1 MKLFG
6 LLVAGVAASE
16 RGSSDPSEEKG
27 NQRAP
32 LIPCTAGT
40 SVGIDVNGDPD
51 ASNTDHCYPT
61 KTSAF
66 VASCNNPSTNVAE
79 MTISFEKN
87 YFDAN
92 VNLASFTLNAA
103 GTHYEHVVGFGGQ
116 NTRTSTNGADVE
128 LFFSLQ
134 DHGTSATTQGQQI
147 FLSSRK
153 DVEFAC
159 AYSLATQT
167 VSTDV
172 DVAGTDIII
181 SRAARG
187 NLVFEMTGAASSTIG
202 DRHSFSIVPTTP
214 NAVFFN
220 AKNCKVSTKDLSQS
234 YGLIYDD
241 GQGAQCTDVPVDV
254 QLDSSGWSTMTQ
266 QDYSYTSFKFALPA
280 TRQSSATEEQI
291 ISCDIDLTMTVNSS
305 YMPSACAVNPQNFC
319 IDIATGST
327 SFASF
332 AAGTVGYEVFDANGN
347 SDFTFAEQYMALS
360 ATQSTCHNSISKIT
374 ISNHQGDGWAG
385 SFRVYN
391 KATGANLAYTCPDC
405 DASDSSST
413 NWFVDT
419 TAPSGWNTDN
429 ECVTSCDLIIQ

>member
-16 RGSSDPSEEKG
+16 RGSSDPSEEQG
-27 NQRAP
+27 NLRAP
-32 LIPCTAGT
+32 IIPCTAGT

-66 VASCNNPSTNVAE
+66 VASCNNPTSNVAE

-92 VNLASFTLNAA
+92 VNLNTFTLNAA

-134 DHGTSATTQGQQI
+134 DHGISATTQGQQI

-167 VSTDV
+167 VSTNV

-220 AKNCKVSTKDLSQS
+220 AKNCKVQSKDLSQS

-266 QDYSYTSFKFALPA
+266 QDYSYTAFKFSLPA
-280 TRQSSATEEQI
+280 TRQSTAIEEQI

-305 YMPSACAVNPQNFC
+305 YMPSTCAVNPQNFC
-319 IDIATGST
+319 IDLVTGSQ
-327 SFASF
+327 SFASY
-332 AAGTVGYEVFDANGN
+332 ANGVIGYEVFDANGN
-347 SDFTFAEQYMALS
+347 SDFTYAETFMTFG

-374 ISNHQGDGWAG
+374 VNNHNGDAWAG
-385 SFRVYN
+385 QLRVYN
-391 KATGANLAYTCPDC
+391 KATGANLAYTCPSC
-405 DASDSSST
+405 LQSDSSSGD
-413 NWFVDT
+413 WIIDT
-419 TAPSGWNTDN
+419 TASGNSWAN
-429 ECVTSCDLIIQ
+429 ECINSCDLIIQ

>member
-16 RGSSDPSEEKG
+16 RGSSDPSEEQG
-27 NQRAP
+27 NLRAP

-66 VASCNNPSTNVAE
+66 VASCNNPTSNVAE

-92 VNLASFTLNAA
+92 VNLNTFTLNAA

-134 DHGTSATTQGQQI
+134 DHGISATTQGQQI

-153 DVEFAC
+153 DVEFSC

-220 AKNCKVSTKDLSQS
+220 AKNCKVQSKDLSQS

-266 QDYSYTSFKFALPA
+266 QDYSYTAFKFSLPA
-280 TRQSSATEEQI
+280 TRQSTAIEEQI
-291 ISCDIDLTMTVNSS
+291 ISCEIDLTMTVNSS
-305 YMPSACAVNPQNFC
+305 YMPSTCAVNPQNFC
-319 IDIATGST
+319 IDLVTGTTNSWQ
-327 SFASF
+327 
-332 AAGTVGYEVFDANGN
+332 GVIGYEVFDANGN
-347 SDFTFAEQYMALS
+347 LDFTYPETYLAQG

-374 ISNHQGDGWAG
+374 VNNHNGNAWAG
-385 SFRVYN
+385 QIRVYN
-391 KATGANLAYTCPDC
+391 KATGANLAYTCPSC
-405 DASDSSST
+405 VTSDSSSVGMG
-413 NWFVDT
+413 NWIIDT
-419 TAPSGWNTDN
+419 TASGTWPNQ
-429 ECVTSCDLIIQ
+429 CVTSCDLIIQ